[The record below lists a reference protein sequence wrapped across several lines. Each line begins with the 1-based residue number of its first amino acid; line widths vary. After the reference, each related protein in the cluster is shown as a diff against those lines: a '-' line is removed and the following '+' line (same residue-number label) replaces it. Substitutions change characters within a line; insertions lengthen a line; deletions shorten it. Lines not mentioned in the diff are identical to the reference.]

1 MAVLLDE
8 PPRCLITD
16 ECRLRSAQVSVIPHF
31 PFPID
36 QLTIPGS
43 RFPVPRSPFHR
54 INPTQVSSMPSG
66 STSSRSRRAR
76 SPRARVRALGPMD
89 CSRTPPRD
97 PTSTSLRASPCP
109 QSAACERSRARSQHR
124 GLPRRL
130 HLNRWPIGEVVWR
143 CGDPPARA
151 ECRMRERQRPPPTSR
166 GGRRC
171 RHPLARPVRY
181 GGSRT
186 GTRAAVETL
195 SRRGTGSGERGI
207 GNREWSID
215 QRETENGK

>member
-1 MAVLLDE
+1 M
-8 PPRCLITD
+8 
-16 ECRLRSAQVSVIPHF
+16 SGVSRF
-31 PFPID
+31 PFPVD

-89 CSRTPPRD
+89 CSTTPPRD

-124 GLPRRL
+124 GLPRSL

-151 ECRMRERQRPPPTSR
+151 ECRMRERQHPPRTSR

-171 RHPLARPVRY
+171 RHPWARPGRY

-195 SRRGTGSGERGI
+195 SRRRTGSGESGI
-207 GNREWSID
+207 GNGQLI
-215 QRETENGK
+215 NGKRKTGNDRHLRTKSP